1 MKKLTVKVT
10 NKEYPIII
18 DRGSIDKIG
27 ILTKDYFSGD
37 KVAIITDENVDKY
50 YGKIVQDNLAEQ
62 GYGVIRIVIKPGEKS
77 KSFESLNRIY
87 EELLDFGVTRGD
99 LIITLGGGIIGDL
112 GGFAASTFLRGVPFI
127 QVPTSLL
134 AQIDSSVGGK
144 VAIDLERGKNLVG
157 NFYHPEAVFIDPN
170 VLNTLED
177 RFLYDGTA
185 EAIKYGCIR
194 SKKLFEKLE
203 EIQNKEEYLNS
214 MDEIIY
220 ECCKI
225 KKEVVQNDEKDL
237 GERMI
242 LNFGH
247 TFGHAVEKH
256 FNYEKYTHGEA
267 VAIGMYTITK
277 KSEESDFTKKGTLE
291 RMKKLIQKYN
301 LPFWVKELKVDMVT
315 STIFNDKKAKGNK
328 LRIILLKDI
337 GDVVIKEIDK
347 EEVGKYF

>member
-10 NKEYPIII
+10 KKEYPIII
-18 DRGSIDKIG
+18 DRGNIEKIG
-27 ILTKDYFSGD
+27 LLTKEYFDGD

-50 YGKIVQDNLAEQ
+50 YGEIVEDSLIQQ
-62 GYGVIRIVIKPGEKS
+62 GYGVIRIIIKPGEKS
-77 KSFESLNRIY
+77 KSFESLNKIY
-87 EELLDFGVTRGD
+87 EELLDFEITRGD
-99 LIITLGGGIIGDL
+99 LIITLGGGVIGDL

-157 NFYHPEAVFIDPN
+157 SFYHPEAVFIDPN

-194 SKKLFEKLE
+194 SEILFTKLE
-203 EIQNKEEYLNS
+203 EIQNKQEYLNS

-225 KKEVVQNDEKDL
+225 KKEVVQNDERDL

-247 TFGHAVEKH
+247 TFGHAVEKY
-256 FNYEKYTHGEA
+256 FGYEKYTHGEG

-277 KSEESDFTKKGTLE
+277 KSEESGFTKKGTLE
-291 RMKKLIQKYN
+291 RMKRLIQKYN
-301 LPFWVKELKVDMVT
+301 LPFWVEELKVDMAM
-315 STIFNDKKAKGNK
+315 STIFNDKKAKGSK

-337 GDVVIKEIDK
+337 GNVVIKEIDK
-347 EEVGKYF
+347 EEVEKYF